1 MKNTNVGHVL
11 DFCFK
16 QFIAKFDIGGQLVR
30 DIDEIDGDKDLGVS
44 KVLGA
49 RR

>member
-1 MKNTNVGHVL
+1 MHATWKVRMKNTNVGHVL

-30 DIDEIDGDKDLGVS
+30 GVDETGMGR
-44 KVLGA
+44 A
-49 RR
+49 